1 MGREEIDIE
10 LGDIPQNCSC
20 GEVRVE
26 LVVTTLPTVRFPWE
40 VATEP
45 LGKTHS
51 IETGRDIPGIVF
63 TSQVKVKSLL

>member
-1 MGREEIDIE
+1 MGREEITIE

-26 LVVTTLPTVRFPWE
+26 LVVMTLPTVRFPWA